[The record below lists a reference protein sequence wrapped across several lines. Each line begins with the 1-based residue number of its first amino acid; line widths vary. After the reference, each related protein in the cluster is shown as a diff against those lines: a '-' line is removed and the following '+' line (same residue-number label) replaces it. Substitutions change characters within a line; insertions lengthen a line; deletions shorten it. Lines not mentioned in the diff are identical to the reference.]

1 MQSQSLGSLLVAS
14 PLPRRLDG
22 SRVVPPAAPLRRSA
36 SRWLVVACLLG
47 ALLAAGCTSTREREI
62 AGTPDGLYQRAS
74 EALAAGSYDEAV
86 RIFEVLEARYPF
98 SDAARQ
104 SRLDIMFAYYRKG
117 AKEEAIDAADTF
129 IRENP
134 THPRIDYAYYI
145 KGLVYFDRDL
155 NFLERWFDVDAAAR
169 PPQDGRQAFDA
180 FSRVVTQYPRS
191 EYAPDSR
198 QRMIYLRNRL
208 ADYEIN
214 VARYYVRRGAWV
226 AAQNRA
232 RFVLEQYDGA
242 PAMRDALEI
251 LVESYRNLGL
261 DDLATASA
269 QVLAE
274 NFPERARQLERKS
287 WWKIW

>member
-1 MQSQSLGSLLVAS
+1 MQPQSPGSLLRGGAS
-14 PLPRRLDG
+14 VEA
-22 SRVVPPAAPLRRSA
+22 SRGRAA
-36 SRWLVVACLLG
+36 SRWAAAACVVA
-47 ALLAAGCTSTREREI
+47 ALFAAGCTSTREREI

-74 EALAAGSYDEAV
+74 EALAGNSYDEAV
-86 RIFEVLEARYPF
+86 RIYEVLEARYPF

-104 SRLDIMFAYYRKG
+104 SRLDIMYAYYRKG

-169 PPQDGRQAFDA
+169 PPQDGRQAFEA

-242 PAMRDALEI
+242 PAMREALEI

-261 DDLATASA
+261 NDLAADSA
-269 QVLAE
+269 KVLAA
-274 NFPERARQLERKS
+274 NFPERAKQLEKKS